1 MSASLRSSINPQN
14 LYPPT
19 LNDPNVILQI
29 HLGQRRQAFTLP
41 HAYNIFKINFANE
54 ANRLG
59 FDDKFLINREASLYW
74 ARATYQEKRHYS
86 QLAGVVQ
93 SFYYQRN
100 AYISRN
106 ISRSFHVGLPTR
118 LLMTNINH
126 ATLPPTPLLNVT
138 PLPPTRSL
146 PHGQPVQQNQN
157 PPGRNNNNNNNL
169 TSTNNTLGDDIN
181 NGFAFNG
188 DNGFDMCSLDPW
200 AN

>member
-14 LYPPT
+14 LFPPT
-19 LNDPNVILQI
+19 LDDPNVILQI

-59 FDDKFLINREASLYW
+59 
-74 ARATYQEKRHYS
+74 
-86 QLAGVVQ
+86 
-93 SFYYQRN
+93 
-100 AYISRN
+100 
-106 ISRSFHVGLPTR
+106 SFHVGLPTR

-126 ATLPPTPLLNVT
+126 ATLPPTPILNVT

-157 PPGRNNNNNNNL
+157 PAGRNNNNNNNL

-188 DNGFDMCSLDPW
+188 DNGFDKCSLDPW